1 MKYSYMLS
9 IIFYTCGG
17 FYMIFGAHTIVASVK
32 SYVNR
37 LFVILTSSMA
47 VWSFSYAISTSAA
60 TAEVSAFW
68 SSFSIFGKGFFY
80 SFLLHFVMILTKTE
94 SRLKTWTLD
103 ALIYMPALINIT
115 LFAPFGY
122 FAEKQY
128 QMVQTDFGW
137 VNILPIDMGEIWFI
151 LYYTVFSIASIV
163 VLFYW
168 WRRIE
173 PGTLLKRQAKYF
185 LLSVLFPFF
194 LGMTTDTLPEILGKN
209 VFPKLTIIFMMVPVT
224 TLFIASKRLGLLLE
238 RETVLSME
246 IDQRQNIDRLR
257 LFQTAAAI
265 YTVGAAVSFLI
276 GYFGMKKALN
286 TELCLAGF
294 VLLIGLV
301 TRLIPILSKS
311 HTTQNTMFLITNT
324 LGMVFFMIT
333 NVETGALTIWAIYI
347 LFLLFTVILDSNI
360 HAAVFAVLMVAIQI
374 VYSIFFPKVA
384 VTIDGSEYAT
394 RIFIIILSFLV
405 VRHITAEYA
414 SKIEA
419 YRKFAKEQEALE
431 KISSNFISVDIENVR
446 EKVDEMFEMSA
457 DILKFDCMS
466 LIEFSAD
473 YEDSTILNMCRKDG
487 AIASSPQHP
496 GMILKT
502 NTLPIAVSLIDQK
515 QPIIC
520 ENTANLDED
529 KEVRRFFISRGVSSF
544 FIFPIMVDNNV
555 DGMLIVEYYDR
566 SDTSSREGRLYF
578 LKMIANILGDTKKK
592 TLYEERLYNFAYF
605 DEATQ
610 LANRNML
617 VRKLDQCIHDKQE
630 SGNIAVLHIELENLR
645 IIKDTFGHTIG
656 EQIVIKSAMIL
667 EQLVGERSYLS
678 RLGEGVF
685 VVVLPAVKYAEE
697 IDERVE
703 RLLDSFSRPIST
715 ETGIE
720 ALFVVL
726 NIGISVYPDNGRD
739 AHDLLKN
746 ADLASYQAKRTNKK
760 AVFYTEQLERQI
772 AENALLTNRLFQSLQ
787 NEEFYLEFQPQIS
800 CDTGKT
806 VGIEALLRW
815 TTDDGRQ
822 VVSDRFIPI
831 LEQTGLIYEVG
842 LWVLEQALQE
852 HNRLIAK
859 GFSPLRI
866 SINLSAVQL
875 QTDDFIADFIDI
887 IKKSGVEPGYIE
899 LEITESFFFE
909 NPLDVLEKIYRLK
922 ELGISIAIDDFGR
935 GHSSFNRL
943 KSVPFDR
950 LKIDKEIIDTID
962 VDKKLAPLTEIIILL
977 ARAMGASVTAEG
989 VERKKQADFLKSIAC
1004 DEIQGFY
1011 FSKPLS
1017 PEALEEFLKNET

>member
-1 MKYSYMLS
+1 MLS

-94 SRLKTWTLD
+94 SRLKTWTLH

-224 TLFIASKRLGLLLE
+224 TLFLASRRLGLLLE
-238 RETVLSME
+238 RETVLPME

-257 LFQTAAAI
+257 LFQTAAAV

-286 TELCLAGF
+286 TELLLAGF
-294 VLLIGLV
+294 LLLIGIA
-301 TRLIPILSKS
+301 TRFIPVLSKK
-311 HTTQNTMFLITNT
+311 HATQNTMFLITNT

-333 NVETGALTIWAIYI
+333 NIETGALTIWAVYI

-502 NTLPIAVSLIDQK
+502 DTLPIAVSLIDQK

-806 VGIEALLRW
+806 VGVEALLRW
-815 TTDDGRQ
+815 ATDGGRQ

-831 LEQTGLIYEVG
+831 LEQTGLIYDVG

-859 GFSPLRI
+859 GFPPLRI

-875 QTDDFIADFIDI
+875 QTDDFIVDFIHI
-887 IKKSGVEPGYIE
+887 IKKSGVEPRYIE

-977 ARAMGASVTAEG
+977 ARTMGARVTAEG

-1017 PEALEEFLKNET
+1017 PEALEEFLENET

>member
-1 MKYSYMLS
+1 
-9 IIFYTCGG
+9 
-17 FYMIFGAHTIVASVK
+17 MIFGAHTIVASVK

-94 SRLKTWTLD
+94 SRLKTWTLH

-697 IDERVE
+697 IDGRVE